1 MTLNYQENNFTFP
14 IILSILAH
22 IFLFMFTPY
31 FAKLYPAK
39 LSKNFKVPD
48 RTLKI
53 ERISREDLK
62 KYRKIRTVGVENGAK
77 NTFTMPTKGN
87 NTPIKTK
94 KRKITK
100 AKTSKPPVRK
110 KIEADLKKK
119 STISKKSTKEQNSLN
134 FSALSPKTNI
144 NDYRPKIKSL
154 VSRVSAKDMKRVRL
168 PRVTVQ
174 SVQRQRGMKQDL
186 MKQLGPGSPNAQL
199 ANKSDMQVH
208 FEPPKGISQDELNS
222 VEKMFYSFQKRT
234 FEGYFNSFITTYN
247 RVIQL
252 RPQLRQT
259 LNSEVH
265 HLTGR
270 VTFDNSGN
278 IIAIKILRWS
288 QDDNLQKLF
297 EETLKEIK
305 SLPNPPK
312 AIIGKDKQFNIY
324 YQLKIN

>member
-14 IILSILAH
+14 IVLSILAH
-22 IFLFMFTPY
+22 IFLFMFTPH
-31 FAKLYPAK
+31 FAKLFPAK
-39 LSKNFKVPD
+39 LSNNFKVPD

-53 ERISREDLK
+53 ERISREDLQ
-62 KYRKIRTVGVENGAK
+62 KYRKIRTVGVKNGAK
-77 NTFTMPTKGN
+77 NTFTMPAKGD
-87 NTPIKTK
+87 NTPAKIGKTKTK
-94 KRKITK
+94 KSPVAK
-100 AKTSKPPVRK
+100 APAPK
-110 KIEADLKKK
+110 KIQADLKKK
-119 STISKKSTKEQNSLN
+119 PTASAKTAKKEDALN
-134 FSALSPKTNI
+134 LSALSPKTNV
-144 NDYRPKIKSL
+144 NDYRPKTKSL
-154 VSRVSAKDMKRVRL
+154 VSRVSAKDMKRVKL

-174 SVQRQRGMKQDL
+174 SVQRQRGMKQEM
-186 MKQLGPGSPNAQL
+186 MKQLGPGSTNAQI
-199 ANKSDMQVH
+199 ANKSDIQVH
-208 FEPPKGISQDELNS
+208 FEPPEGVSQDELNS

-252 RPQLRQT
+252 RPQLRRT

-270 VTFDNSGN
+270 VTFDRSGN
-278 IIAIKILRWS
+278 IVAIKILRWS

-305 SLPNPPK
+305 SLPNPPN
-312 AIIGKDKQFNIY
+312 AIIGKDEQFNIY

>member
-14 IILSILAH
+14 ILLSILTH
-22 IFLFMFTPY
+22 IFLFLFTPQ
-31 FAKLYPAK
+31 FAKLFPAR
-39 LSKNFKVPD
+39 LSDNFKAPD

-53 ERISREDLK
+53 ERISREDLQ
-62 KYRKIRTVGVENGAK
+62 KYRKVRTVGVKNGAK
-77 NTFTMPTKGN
+77 NTFTMPAKGD
-87 NTPIKTK
+87 NTPAKIGKTK
-94 KRKITK
+94 TK
-100 AKTSKPPVRK
+100 AVKRIADPKESQAIK
-110 KIEADLKKK
+110 ADLKDKPTQAKK
-119 STISKKSTKEQNSLN
+119 VSKEKPLN
-134 FSALSPKTNI
+134 LSALSPKTNV
-144 NDYRPKIKSL
+144 NDYRPQAKSL
-154 VSRVSAKDMKRVRL
+154 VSRVTPKDMKNVKL

-186 MKQLGPGSPNAQL
+186 MKQLGPGSANANL
-199 ANKSDMQVH
+199 ANRSDIQVH
-208 FEPPKGISQDELNS
+208 FEPPEGVSEDELNS

-247 RVIQL
+247 RVVQL
-252 RPQLRQT
+252 RPGLKRTLQT
-259 LNSEVH
+259 EVH

-270 VTFDNSGN
+270 VTFDREGN
-278 IIAIKILRWS
+278 IVSIKILRWT

-312 AIIGKDKQFNIY
+312 DIIGKDEQFNIY

>member
-1 MTLNYQENNFTFP
+1 MTLNYQENNFTYP
-14 IILSILAH
+14 ILFSILAH
-22 IFLFMFTPY
+22 IVLFMLTPQ
-31 FAKLYPAK
+31 FAKLFPAK
-39 LSKNFKVPD
+39 LSDNFKVPD

-53 ERISREDLK
+53 ERISREDLQ
-62 KYRKIRTVGVENGAK
+62 KYRKVRTVGVKNGAK
-77 NTFTMPTKGN
+77 NTFTMPAKGDN
-87 NTPIKTK
+87 SPAKVG
-94 KRKITK
+94 K
-100 AKTSKPPVRK
+100 AKAPAPVK
-110 KIEADLKKK
+110 KQMTADLKKK
-119 STISKKSTKEQNSLN
+119 PTPAQRTKVQTKPKEKPINLS
-134 FSALSPKTNI
+134 SLSPKTNV
-144 NDYRPKIKSL
+144 NDYRPKTKSL
-154 VSRVSAKDMKRVRL
+154 VSRVTAKDMKKVRL

-174 SVQRQRGMKQDL
+174 SVQRQRGMKQEM
-186 MKQLGPGSPNAQL
+186 MKQLGPGSANAKL
-199 ANKSDMQVH
+199 ANKSDIQVH
-208 FEPPKGISQDELNS
+208 FEPPEGVSEDELNS

-252 RPQLRQT
+252 RPQLRRT

-270 VTFDNSGN
+270 VTFDRDGN
-278 IIAIKILRWS
+278 IVAIKILRWS

-312 AIIGKDKQFNIY
+312 AIIGKSDQFNIY